1 MTAFLFMAKQTVIAE
16 THAAERAIELLTM
29 KNIVAAFAAFDSSID
44 QLKHPMFIPTVLV
57 INISGCRQALRD
69 DFLNALRAPTRAY
82 HDSVNS
88 SNEKTGL
95 RFKKLAIG

>member
-1 MTAFLFMAKQTVIAE
+1 MTAFLFMAKQTVVAE

-44 QLKHPMFIPTVLV
+44 QLKHPMFIPTILV

-88 SNEKTGL
+88 SNEKTAL

>member
-44 QLKHPMFIPTVLV
+44 QLKHQMFVARILV
-57 INISGCRQALRD
+57 VSGYMISSR
-69 DFLNALRAPTRAY
+69 
-82 HDSVNS
+82 
-88 SNEKTGL
+88 
-95 RFKKLAIG
+95 

>member
-16 THAAERAIELLTM
+16 THPAERAIELLTM
-29 KNIVAAFAAFDSSID
+29 KNFVPAFAAFDSSID
-44 QLKHPMFIPTVLV
+44 QLKHPMFIPTILV
-57 INISGCRQALRD
+57 INTSGYRQALRD
-69 DFLNALRAPTRAY
+69 DFLNALHPTRAY

-95 RFKKLAIG
+95 RFRS

>member
-29 KNIVAAFAAFDSSID
+29 KNFVAAFAAFDSSID
-44 QLKHPMFIPTVLV
+44 QLKHPMFIPTALV

>member
-16 THAAERAIELLTM
+16 THAAERAIELLAM
-29 KNIVAAFAAFDSSID
+29 KNFVAAFAAFDSSID
-44 QLKHPMFIPTVLV
+44 QLKHPMFIPTILV

-95 RFKKLAIG
+95 RFRS

>member
-44 QLKHPMFIPTVLV
+44 QLKHPMFIPTALV

-69 DFLNALRAPTRAY
+69 DFLNALRALTRAY

>member
-29 KNIVAAFAAFDSSID
+29 KNFVPAFAAFDSSID

-57 INISGCRQALRD
+57 IHTSGCRQALRD
-69 DFLNALRAPTRAY
+69 DFLNALHPPTRAY

-95 RFKKLAIG
+95 RFRS

>member
-16 THAAERAIELLTM
+16 THAAERAIELLAM
-29 KNIVAAFAAFDSSID
+29 KNFVAAFAAFDSSID
-44 QLKHPMFIPTVLV
+44 QLKHPMFIPTTLV